1 MFNKLKILAKFYLPN
16 LRRRKNA
23 ALALLTVCVISLLA
37 LFSTLKTVSIVDGS
51 NIYKIKTFRTEPA
64 EILKI
69 AGIEYSEFDEITTEK
84 NQKGTIINLARAFPV
99 TITVGDESKTVN
111 LTKGT
116 VATALSAAGVVIDD
130 DDIINMDINQ
140 KLTGQTF
147 IDVIKIDYIFETT
160 EETVPFKTETVYS
173 ASLEKGKKDYA
184 EGESGIKLV
193 TYRKKLVN
201 GEIAETDKVEETII
215 KPAVNAKT
223 IIGTK
228 TSNSSKNTTQN
239 TPKQTVAKTDSTPKA
254 VTDSSKIKCISTLV
268 PEKPIELDATGRPVK
283 YKTLLKGKATAYTAS
298 EGSVCATGVKPRP
311 GYVAVN
317 PKIIPYGTKLFI
329 RTADGSYI
337 YGYAIAADT
346 GGFAKKNNYIVDLY
360 FNTHGECI
368 NFGVRNVEVYILD

>member
-1 MFNKLKILAKFYLPN
+1 MHNWLKILAKFDLSK

-23 ALALLTVCVISLLA
+23 VLMLLIVSAITLLV
-37 LFSTLKTVSIVDGS
+37 LFSTLKTVSITDGA
-51 NIYKIKTFRTEPA
+51 NVYKIKTFQSEPA
-64 EILKI
+64 AILKS
-69 AGIEYSEFDEITTEK
+69 AGIEYSEFDEISAEK
-84 NQKGTIINLARAFPV
+84 KGRGTIINLARAFPV
-99 TITVGDESKTVN
+99 TITVGGESKTVN

-116 VATALSAAGVVIDD
+116 VATALSAAGIVVDD

-140 KLTGQTF
+140 ELTGQTF
-147 IDVIKIDYIFETT
+147 IDIIKIDYVFETT
-160 EETVPFKTETVYS
+160 EEAVPFETETVYS
-173 ASLEKGKKDYA
+173 ASLEKGKKDYT
-184 EGESGIKLV
+184 EGQTGLKLV

-201 GEIAETDKVEETII
+201 GNITDTEKVEATLI

-228 TSNSSKNTTQN
+228 TTTSNKKTTQSSSKETS
-239 TPKQTVAKTDSTPKA
+239 KD

-268 PEKPIELDATGRPVK
+268 PEKPIELDASGRPVK
-283 YKTLLKGKATAYTAS
+283 YKTLLKGKATAYTAN
-298 EGSVCATGVKPRP
+298 EGAVCATGVKPRP

-346 GGFAKKNNYIVDLY
+346 GGFIKNKNHIVDLY
-360 FNTHGECI
+360 FNTRGECI
-368 NFGVRNVEVYILD
+368 NFGVRNVEVYILN